1 MATTAAADVKKIVKG
16 IALDKVNEQVLDR
29 FLTKFGLPTTGSL
42 SGKVERLADHIR
54 RLTPHPELN
63 IVECDNCDGPSS
75 AGQDTAVSTDVC
87 PFCGDGDDESIAK
100 EKAKMEAKAEKA
112 EAKKAEAKKAEPKV
126 EKAGAPAPAT
136 PVKAA
141 LVVREQRV
149 MAARATAP
157 VGIKVLMERFIVA
170 RKAVVVSYWELG
182 RICNDIYSEKAFL
195 EIVDDKG
202 KPKYGTFEQ
211 FCQAEIHMTP
221 QNAHRL
227 MRVSVVWSPEQVEQI
242 GTTKLDLLLK
252 VSDDEERNALLARAE
267 KTPLSDLEMEILG
280 KTDRKVTARDD
291 DEEDAR
297 ARREVAPA
305 EPRGLT
311 TTFAMG
317 RVRLKAWSRA
327 SDTKRARAITDDP
340 WAMWELP
347 NGVCQRIVLAK
358 TVAGELEFLIE
369 VTKKGGAPP
378 ALKPKAA
385 KAAKPAKKKTAKP
398 AKKKAKKPP
407 AK

>member
-1 MATTAAADVKKIVKG
+1 MATAAAADVKKIVKG
-16 IALDKVNEQVLDR
+16 IALDKVNESVLDR
-29 FLTKFGLPTTGSL
+29 FLTKFGLPKTGSL

-54 RLTPHPELN
+54 RLTPNPELN

-75 AGQDTAVSTDVC
+75 AGQDTEISTDVC

-100 EKAKMEAKAEKA
+100 EKAKMESKAEAKVESKAA
-112 EAKKAEAKKAEPKV
+112 EAKKAPPPV
-126 EKAGAPAPAT
+126 T

-149 MAARATAP
+149 MAARAAAP
-157 VGIKVLMERFIVA
+157 VGIKVLMERFVVA
-170 RKAVVVSYWELG
+170 RKAVVISYWELG

-252 VSDDEERNALLARAE
+252 VSDDEERKALLMRAE

-280 KTDRKVTARDD
+280 KTDRKVAARDD
-291 DEEDAR
+291 DEEDER

-317 RVRLKAWSRA
+317 RVRLKAWARS

-369 VTKKGGAPP
+369 VTKKGSASPAP
-378 ALKPKAA
+378 KPK
-385 KAAKPAKKKTAKP
+385 PAKP
-398 AKKKAKKPP
+398 AKKKAAKAKP
-407 AK
+407 AKKKSPAK